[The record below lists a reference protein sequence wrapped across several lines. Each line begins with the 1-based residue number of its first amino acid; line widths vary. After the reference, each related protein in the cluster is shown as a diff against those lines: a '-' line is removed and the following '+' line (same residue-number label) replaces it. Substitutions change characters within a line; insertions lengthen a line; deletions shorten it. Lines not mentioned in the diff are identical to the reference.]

1 MEVLDFLLFRYS
13 CMVEHWKNL
22 EPSDFLKKVSYYTA
36 LKLLENLVPNFLMLN
51 SATGETL

>member
-1 MEVLDFLLFRYS
+1 
-13 CMVEHWKNL
+13 MVEHWKNL